1 MSFSK
6 NTTVAGE
13 DAGGNFKF
21 QYLSGFWSVE
31 AAMNN
36 AKRCKFAD
44 RITVEH
50 VVHDNSGR
58 GRGGHDGRWAA
69 NLSTNSITLLE
80 EWREGS
86 KIKKPETNTRQVV
99 IPNRVE

>member
-1 MSFSK
+1 
-6 NTTVAGE
+6 
-13 DAGGNFKF
+13 
-21 QYLSGFWSVE
+21 
-31 AAMNN
+31 MNN